1 MEFTHINSISNSNS
15 NKKKEKEKKKEIS
28 LDDEW
33 LKFISIKHNEE
44 SDEESDENDDEDAND
59 DDYHDDDEN
68 KNEKNTYND
77 EITLF
82 ENKVTNN
89 VNQKH
94 KIIIPLSSEIIIST
108 KSKIAYLNQP
118 IDLKCVFWGIQVM
131 SYATPLNG
139 LIKKQMK
146 FNSLIQEDLDI
157 IKQNLKNEHHI
168 EEQIITSINNPT
180 GRIKF
185 KDIRKVSIG
194 LSKKDLVSYRC
205 KKKSAFYNCLV
216 MILRI
221 KINSI
226 FKEFHVKVFNTGKME
241 IPGVQNDIIFEE
253 VLLTVLTIIKPFV
266 ITNLPLLY
274 QQKSDTVL
282 INSNFNCGFYINRE
296 ILFDLLKFKYDIQ
309 CIYDPC
315 SYPGIQCKFYYNR
328 DLIVQT
334 GSQIST
340 ENKELHK
347 NITQVSF
354 MVFRTGS
361 ILIVGMCD
369 DSILYY
375 IYEFLKNLLIEEFH
389 KINQSVITPENTPL
403 KTKKIKLKHKTFNIL
418 QGVATPSVP
427 TVPQSL
433 TFAF

>member
-1 MEFTHINSISNSNS
+1 MEFAQSYS
-15 NKKKEKEKKKEIS
+15 KKKEKKEKKCEVS

-44 SDEESDENDDEDAND
+44 SDEEEEDDEEDDEDED
-59 DDYHDDDEN
+59 DD
-68 KNEKNTYND
+68 KND
-77 EITLF
+77 EESKSDQKDETDYNPELILF
-82 ENKVTNN
+82 ENNITDKVT
-89 VNQKH
+89 QKY
-94 KIIIPLSSEIIIST
+94 KLTIQIPISSEIIIST

-131 SYATPLNG
+131 SYATPSNG

-146 FNSLIQEDLDI
+146 FNSLVQEDLDI
-157 IKQNLKNEHHI
+157 IKQNLKNEKYI

-221 KINSI
+221 KINLV

-241 IPGVQNDIIFEE
+241 IPGVQNDVIFEE

-266 ITNLPLLY
+266 NTGSPLLY

-296 ILFDLLKFKYDIQ
+296 VLFDLLKFKYDIQ

-328 DLIVQT
+328 DLNIQT
-334 GSQIST
+334 GSQISA
-340 ENKELHK
+340 ENKEIHK

-375 IYEFLKNLLIEEFH
+375 IYEFLKTLLIKEFH
-389 KINQSVITPENTPL
+389 KINQSIITPENTPL
-403 KTKKIKLKHKTFNIL
+403 KTKKIKLKHKAFNIL
-418 QGVATPSVP
+418 
-427 TVPQSL
+427 L
-433 TFAF
+433 NL